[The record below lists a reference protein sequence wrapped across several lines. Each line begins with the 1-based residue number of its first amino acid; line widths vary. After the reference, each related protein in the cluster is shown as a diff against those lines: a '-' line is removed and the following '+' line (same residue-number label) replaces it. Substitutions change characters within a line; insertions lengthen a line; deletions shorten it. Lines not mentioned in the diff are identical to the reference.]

1 MSASKL
7 IWKLAA
13 AAGLALG
20 IAATGVV
27 AAEKNAHSQEH
38 GAAPAKLTLNEGKK
52 WATDAPLRQGM
63 ENIRKYMDASLR
75 DIHEGKLSAAKYGEL
90 AKKVN
95 GEVGGIVANCK
106 LEPKADA
113 QLHLVIAD
121 IGEGIEAMEG
131 KAKKVKRQA
140 GAVKVIGALEKY
152 GAYFDHPG
160 WHSIKH

>member
-20 IAATGVV
+20 IAATGLY
-27 AAEKNAHSQEH
+27 AAEKNAHSHDH

-63 ENIRKYMDASLR
+63 ENIRKYMDASLH
-75 DIHEGKLSAAKYGEL
+75 DIHEGKLSAKKYAEL

-121 IGEGIEAMEG
+121 IGEAIEATAG
-131 KAKKVKRQA
+131 KTKKVKRQA

-160 WHSIKH
+160 WQSSAH